1 MTFKIASVMMGQ
13 NGLHPVEI
21 AIDWVKGEGYRV
33 SLASDEGPTESKY
46 YARLSSALTAAGRIA
61 RKYEGL
67 GYR

>member
-33 SLASDEGPTESKY
+33 SVASDEGPVERKY
-46 YARLSSALTAAGRIA
+46 YAKLSSAFTAAGRVIQ
-61 RKYEGL
+61 GL
-67 GYR
+67 EKRGYR